1 MNIENVKRISNIYN
15 KKKLI
20 EIFTDLTENEITEI
34 YKEELNKYW
43 DPYRPMD
50 GYEEWTRL
58 KAWHSTKNILSKKSK
73 LNIDNICNNDDESHI
88 KFIGICAWGK
98 R

>member
-1 MNIENVKRISNIYN
+1 MNIENVKTISNIYN

-20 EIFTDLTENEITEI
+20 EIFTDLTESEITNI
-34 YKEELNKYW
+34 YNSEMNKYW

-58 KAWHSTKNILSKKSK
+58 KAWHSAKHILSEKSK
-73 LNIDNICNNDDESHI
+73 LNIYIICNNDNESHI
-88 KFIGICAWGK
+88 KFIGICSCDK
-98 R
+98 K

>member
-1 MNIENVKRISNIYN
+1 MDIENVKKISNIYN

-20 EIFTDLTENEITEI
+20 EIFTDLTENEIIDI
-34 YKEELNKYW
+34 YKDEMNKYW

-88 KFIGICAWGK
+88 KFIGICACCK
-98 R
+98 E

>member
-1 MNIENVKRISNIYN
+1 MNIENVKVISNIYN

-20 EIFTDLTENEITEI
+20 EIFTDLKESEITNI
-34 YKEELNKYW
+34 YNSEMNKYW

-58 KAWHSTKNILSKKSK
+58 KAWHSAKHILSGKSR
-73 LNIDNICNNDDESHI
+73 LNIDNICNNEDESHI
-88 KFIGICAWGK
+88 KFIGICACGK
-98 R
+98 K